1 MKNLITNVKNTND
14 ISFFLYGQ
22 QGSENLKRIKRKLN
36 KQQLSHLFTTQIIKN
51 VDTDFIECLKQN
63 LIQIKQNNSFQN
75 IGILID
81 DNVLIHK
88 IANLPEFPKNWDI
101 LALQYDVKKYIY
113 REEYVY
119 WTKLEIL
126 DSKHFIINNKII
138 KDVLEILKT
147 TKTFSEFINRLNTFN
162 LYGITQSFI
171 SENKNLFIK
180 FPYDKYNSK
189 NTSQSEKDEI
199 LLDYSKNSFNKLQ
212 LLNTTSLDF
221 NKYVSYFD
229 NKLLNKTPSEQYIML
244 PSISIICIISE
255 LPKFI
260 HLLHTFLKL
269 DYPMDKLELVII
281 DHLNIEKKLKTIIPN
296 DKRIKIINIQNKKG
310 SLPLGYILNLGVKY
324 ATNNLVFNFFDTSI
338 YLPDNFRNIVKC
350 YLLSG
355 KDLLI
360 GDQQLVFYKQSNT
373 SFKNNNYNITNM
385 LYSKK
390 YWMVNMFQEIDDP
403 NVILYKFMSFRKNT
417 ISKIP
422 SIVWSFSLHNDNKN
436 VYKENYPL
444 DLNLETLITDNK
456 IKESY
461 NLIWE

>member
-1 MKNLITNVKNTND
+1 MKNLITND
-14 ISFFLYGQ
+14 ISFLLYGH

-36 KQQLSHLFTTQIIKN
+36 KQKLSHLFKTQIIKN
-51 VDTDFIECLKQN
+51 SDIDILECLKKN
-63 LIQIKQNNSFQN
+63 LIEIKQNNNSQN

-81 DNVLIHK
+81 NNVLIHK
-88 IANLPEFPKNWDI
+88 ITNLPQFPKNWDI
-101 LALQYDVKKYIY
+101 LALQYNVKKYIFT
-113 REEYVY
+113 EEYVY

-138 KDVLEILKT
+138 NTILEILKT
-147 TKTFSEFINRLNTFN
+147 SKTFSEFINSLNNLN

-171 SENKNLFIK
+171 SENHNSFIK
-180 FPYDKYNSK
+180 FPYDKYNCK
-189 NTSQSEKDEI
+189 KTSQLEKDQI
-199 LLDYSKNSFNKLQ
+199 LLDYSNKSFNKLQ
-212 LLNTTSLDF
+212 TLNTTSLDW
-221 NKYVSYFD
+221 NKTITYFD
-229 NKLLNKTPSEQYIML
+229 NKLLNKSPSEQYIIL
-244 PSISIICIISE
+244 PSISLICIISD

-269 DYPMDKLELVII
+269 DYPMDKLELIII

-296 DKRIKIINIQNKKG
+296 DKRIKIINVQNKTTSNTN

-324 ATNNLVFNFFDTSI
+324 ATNNLIFNFFDTSI
-338 YLPDNFRNIVKC
+338 YIHNNFRNIIKC

-360 GDQQLVFYKQSNT
+360 GDQELIFDKQTNS

-390 YWMVNMFQEIDDP
+390 YWMVNMFQEINDP
-403 NVILYKFMSFRKNT
+403 NVILYKFISFRTNT

-422 SIVWSFSLHNDNKN
+422 SIFWSFCLHNNKKN
-436 VYKENYPL
+436 IYKENTSL
-444 DLNLETLITDNK
+444 NFNLETLITDNA

-461 NLIWE
+461 NLIWN